1 LIVAAAGF
9 HDPNGNSLLSSG
21 DLFAAHALIRERVG
35 NAPAFLFAL
44 GLLCAG
50 QAASVTVTLS
60 GQVIAEGMLNWRTR
74 PWIRRIITRLIGL
87 VPALAVSLSA
97 GREAID
103 SLLVGSQVALSIV
116 LPFVIFPCVFSGQA
130 KMT

>member
-1 LIVAAAGF
+1 
-9 HDPNGNSLLSSG
+9 LLSSG
-21 DLFAAHALIRERVG
+21 DLFEAHALIKAQVG
-35 NAPAFLFAL
+35 AAPAFLFAL

-60 GQVIAEGMLNWRTR
+60 GQVIAEGMLHWKAR
-74 PWIRRIITRLIGL
+74 PWIRRLITRSIGL
-87 VPALAVSLSA
+87 VPALVVSIAA

-116 LPFVIFPCVFSGQA
+116 LPFVIFPCVFRPVFEQA
-130 KMT
+130 